1 LGYKYLLICD
11 LSEEDTTQV
20 IISQTRN
27 MVDIPKQGEL
37 ADGQK
42 P

>member
-1 LGYKYLLICD
+1 
-11 LSEEDTTQV
+11 
-20 IISQTRN
+20 

-42 P
+42 PWDPSLSQDLSPTPL